1 MTKSGFAKLQIVL
14 LAIVISISAVPMTVV
29 AYDNP
34 AHEYPHDKKWTYSNC
49 WYAEAIDNADFG
61 HVWLGGKWVWDW
73 RTSCAVETRYSDGSN
88 YNRITATGV
97 MFKETYNKPHIS
109 LFTSTDPNEIGAWPY
124 DGSSHDYYQV
134 GYALFSKAVDELIS
148 KYDPFTHTAYSLV
161 RTYLECSKA
170 KEENGVETV
179 QRQWDYSGVVPYD
192 ASHWM
197 NVLIKQDSDQ
207 EVKFALENYFYAGT
221 LLHYM
226 NYQYTLPA
234 MPSGKSMSAA
244 EMDKYGIVAVPINE
258 LEQRAPELG
267 LSSKLVRMALEEA
280 SEKGESVVYVGCNPP
295 VEELVSIYGEEPQ
308 L

>member
-1 MTKSGFAKLQIVL
+1 M
-14 LAIVISISAVPMTVV
+14 SI
-29 AYDNP
+29 
-34 AHEYPHDKKWTYSNC
+34 
-49 WYAEAIDNADFG
+49 
-61 HVWLGGKWVWDW
+61 
-73 RTSCAVETRYSDGSN
+73 
-88 YNRITATGV
+88 
-97 MFKETYNKPHIS
+97 
-109 LFTSTDPNEIGAWPY
+109 FTSTDPNEIGAWPY
-124 DGSSHDYYQV
+124 DGSSHDYYEV

-170 KEENGVETV
+170 KEENGAETV

-197 NVLIKQDSDQ
+197 NILIKQDSDQ
-207 EVKFALENYFYAGT
+207 EVKFVIDNYFYPGNVK
-221 LLHYM
+221 HGIYREF
-226 NYQYTLPA
+226 TLPA
-234 MPSGKSMSAA
+234 MPPPSKSMSAA

-295 VEELVSIYGEEPQ
+295 IAGPEVIYGEEP
-308 L
+308 